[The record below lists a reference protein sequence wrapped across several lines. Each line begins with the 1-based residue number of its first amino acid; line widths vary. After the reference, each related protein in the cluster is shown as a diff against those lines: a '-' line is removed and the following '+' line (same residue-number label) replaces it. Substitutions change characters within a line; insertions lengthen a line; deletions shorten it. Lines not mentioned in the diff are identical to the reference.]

1 MAKLS
6 SREQRDKKIYL
17 EYTGVNSEHVRVP
30 AAVLAKRFNL
40 SRGRIYQI
48 IDKQTLTRE
57 VENAR
62 VKSRTKNTEAD
73 AAKVAEMLGELLGGG

>member
-1 MAKLS
+1 
-6 SREQRDKKIYL
+6 
-17 EYTGVNSEHVRVP
+17 
-30 AAVLAKRFNL
+30 
-40 SRGRIYQI
+40 
-48 IDKQTLTRE
+48 